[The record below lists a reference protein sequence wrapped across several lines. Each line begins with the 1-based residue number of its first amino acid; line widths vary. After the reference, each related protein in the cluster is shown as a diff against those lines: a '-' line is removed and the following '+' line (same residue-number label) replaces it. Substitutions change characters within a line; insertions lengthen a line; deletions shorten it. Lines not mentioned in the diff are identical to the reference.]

1 MRRGTTLALIAG
13 GTLAVAAVAAF
24 ASGILIIPIEK
35 LSRRLRG
42 SAPEGSASSGED
54 SQFTLYAPGGRWGFM
69 FNGPIGR
76 ASTRYM
82 PIMQAGMYQLVA
94 DILDLQ
100 PEDELLDIGCGPG
113 AFLAGKARH
122 VRRVAGID
130 ASPVMIRD
138 AERRL
143 ADRLAAGTARLVLG
157 SAEKLPFGDGEFS
170 AVTIISA
177 PANPAEV
184 FRVLRPGG
192 RAVGVFEIVPDPRK
206 PDPERTI
213 VGPGWDEADTR
224 RILEEAGFVVEV
236 VRYKNFSVLGSTL
249 GAERIVSAR
258 KPVVT
263 PPNAVAEEAAATVEA
278 IAVG

>member
-1 MRRGTTLALIAG
+1 MRRRTTLALVAG
-13 GTLAVAAVAAF
+13 GLAVAAAAAF
-24 ASGILIIPIEK
+24 ASGTLIVPVEK
-35 LSRRLRG
+35 FSRRLRR

-94 DILDLQ
+94 EILDLQ
-100 PEDELLDIGCGPG
+100 QDDELLDIGCGPG
-113 AFLAGKARH
+113 AFLASKASH

-170 AVTIISA
+170 AVSVISA
-177 PANPAEV
+177 PADPAEV
-184 FRVLRPGG
+184 FRVLRAGG
-192 RAVGVFEIVPDPRK
+192 RVVGVFEIVPDPRK
-206 PDPERTI
+206 PDPARTI

-224 RILEEAGFVVEV
+224 RVLEGAGFVVET
-236 VRYKNFSVLGSTL
+236 VRYKGYSFL

-258 KPVVT
+258 KTAVT
-263 PPNAVAEEAAATVEA
+263 PSSATAEDQAATAEAVA
-278 IAVG
+278 VG

>member
-1 MRRGTTLALIAG
+1 MRRRTTLAIVAG
-13 GTLAVAAVAAF
+13 GALAVTAVAAF
-24 ASGILIIPIEK
+24 ASGILIIPMDK
-35 LSRRLRG
+35 LSRRSRG
-42 SAPEGSASSGED
+42 SAPEAFASAGVD

-82 PIMQAGMYQLVA
+82 PVMQAGMYQLVA

-113 AFLAGKARH
+113 AFLASKARH

-130 ASPVMIRD
+130 ASPVMIGD

-170 AVTIISA
+170 AVSVISA
-177 PANPAEV
+177 PADPVEV

-192 RAVGVFEIVPDPRK
+192 RFVAVFEIVPEPGK
-206 PDPERTI
+206 PDPARII

-224 RILEEAGFVVEV
+224 RVFEAAGFAVEDV
-236 VRYKNFSVLGSTL
+236 SYRSYSFL

-258 KPVVT
+258 KSAVV
-263 PPNAVAEEAAATVEA
+263 PQSASAEREAAAVGA
-278 IAVG
+278 LAVG

>member
-1 MRRGTTLALIAG
+1 MRRSTTLALVAG
-13 GTLAVAAVAAF
+13 GALAVTAVAAF

-35 LSRRLRG
+35 LPRRLRG
-42 SAPEGSASSGED
+42 SPPERSASSGED
-54 SQFTLYAPGGRWGFM
+54 SQFTLLAPGGRWGFM
-69 FNGPIGR
+69 FNGPIGQ

-82 PIMQAGMYQLVA
+82 PIMQAGMYQLA
-94 DILDLQ
+94 AEILDLQ

-113 AFLAGKARH
+113 AFLASKARH

-143 ADRLAAGTARLVLG
+143 TDRLADGTARLVLG

-170 AVTIISA
+170 AVSVISA
-177 PANPAEV
+177 PVDPAEV

-192 RAVGVFEIVPDPRK
+192 RVVGVFEIVPDPRK
-206 PDPERTI
+206 PDPARTI

-224 RILEEAGFVVEV
+224 RILEDAGFVVQT
-236 VRYKNFSVLGSTL
+236 VRYKSYSFL

-258 KPVVT
+258 KP
-263 PPNAVAEEAAATVEA
+263 AVAPSSAAASEEAAAVEA
-278 IAVG
+278 VAVG